1 MHELILSRMMRIS
14 RGTYYSGSWSS
25 TACIFQISLHPR
37 LELNPS
43 SPGAGRPT
51 HQPRAS
57 GITVC
62 LAWLGFS
69 AWLGLF
75 IDFTHKLTI
84 NPLNLYERL
93 KEQMGG
99 GSKTPFFDRRKD
111 QPITFLLQYF
121 FQGTV
126 SIISSVCLKI
136 DNFELLFVYE
146 SDLWIFA
153 VKTRKNLAN
162 LTPAIFFIGA

>member
-37 LELNPS
+37 LGLNPS

-57 GITVC
+57 GITVY

-69 AWLGLF
+69 AWLGVF
-75 IDFTHKLTI
+75 IDFTLKLTI
-84 NPLNLYERL
+84 SPLSLYKRL

-99 GSKTPFFDRRKD
+99 GIQNPFLSQERSTHHF
-111 QPITFLLQYF
+111 PA
-121 FQGTV
+121 TV
-126 SIISSVCLKI
+126 GFKI
-136 DNFELLFVYE
+136 ALSY
-146 SDLWIFA
+146 IQ
-153 VKTRKNLAN
+153 
-162 LTPAIFFIGA
+162 